1 MYGAMKLQFV
11 SIFLFF
17 IVPPSFAQAPG
28 LFDAL
33 RISGASQFADTI
45 ESDPV
50 ASALYLSPQVQ
61 TVFAPVDDTVAA
73 YVKRQETPAQE
84 QQAGY
89 QASAASNYIAN
100 INRMPGAPITTKNTN
115 ANLGGKAQS
124 VVSDSRTTSS
134 SNSTRKGISL
144 LRRQSLNATLPSLLN
159 IFSGLGNNVSIIKA
173 DIPYDGGVIQ
183 IVDGYFTLPQT
194 LSATTAA
201 TGHNT
206 FTSLTN
212 SSNLTAELDTTA
224 GLTALIPTDAAFA
237 NANVSSTNPTTP
249 SLMDGH
255 IIPNFV
261 GYLPALTN
269 GLKLITQA
277 GTTVTVTVQG
287 NDFYLNNAKIIASN
301 LILENGVAHV
311 LDQVRRLFHF
321 RDS

>member
-1 MYGAMKLQFV
+1 MHLHFV
-11 SIFLFF
+11 SIFLLS
-17 IVPPSFAQAPG
+17 IVYPSFAQAPG

-33 RISGASQFADTI
+33 RNSGASRFAAAI
-45 ESDPV
+45 ESDP
-50 ASALYLSPQVQ
+50 ASSALYLSSQVQ
-61 TVFAPVDDTVAA
+61 TVFAPADDTVAA

-84 QQAGY
+84 QASGI
-89 QASAASNYIAN
+89 QASGASNYLAD
-100 INRMPGAPITTKNTN
+100 INRRPGAQITTKDPN
-115 ANLGGKAQS
+115 ANLGGKPQN
-124 VVSDSRTTSS
+124 VVSDSRNTTSS
-134 SNSTRKGISL
+134 NSAKRAISL
-144 LRRQSLNATLPSLLN
+144 LGRQSPNATLPSLLS
-159 IFSGLGNNVSIIKA
+159 IYSGLGNNVSIIKA
-173 DIPYDGGVIQ
+173 DIPYNGGVIQ
-183 IVDGYFTLPQT
+183 IVDG
-194 LSATTAA
+194 
-201 TGHNT
+201 T

-224 GLTALIPTDAAFA
+224 GLTALIPTNAAFA
-237 NANVSSTNPTTP
+237 SANVSSTNPTTP

-311 LDQVRRLFHF
+311 LDQVRWCFLFCNSLSILGTETCDADGKLHL
-321 RDS
+321 